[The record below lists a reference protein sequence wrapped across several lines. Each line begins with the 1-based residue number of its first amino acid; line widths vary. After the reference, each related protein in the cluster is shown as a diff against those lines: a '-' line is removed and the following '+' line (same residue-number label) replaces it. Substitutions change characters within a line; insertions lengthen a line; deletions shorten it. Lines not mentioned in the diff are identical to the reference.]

1 MTRLTTAMTLLLL
14 AHTPLSAQTDRARLA
29 ITQPALVVQCFNGT
43 ATAPRTRS
51 WTVTAPVVLVL
62 TMRNEP
68 RPGMAPAGDI
78 DPGTATVSFTPEP
91 GHRYEVEV
99 RAEAM
104 RFSTR
109 VWPRGEW
116 TPVVR
121 DRTTDAVVSSAPVWG
136 APPCQPAAP
145 GQASAASSRS
155 TRPSSLATSARMA
168 VGSERSTPARFSSAI
183 G

>member
-1 MTRLTTAMTLLLL
+1 MSRPAVPVLVALGVAAALQS
-14 AHTPLSAQTDRARLA
+14 AAAQSPGAPLR
-29 ITQPALVVQCFNGT
+29 ITQPALIVQCLNGN
-43 ATAPRTRS
+43 AVAPRTRS
-51 WTVTAPVVLVL
+51 WTVTAPVVLAL

-109 VWPRGEW
+109 VWPLGEW

-121 DRTTDAVVSSAPVWG
+121 DRTTDAVVSSPPAWG
-136 APPCQPAAP
+136 APPCQPAA
-145 GQASAASSRS
+145 R
-155 TRPSSLATSARMA
+155 
-168 VGSERSTPARFSSAI
+168 
-183 G
+183 

>member
-1 MTRLTTAMTLLLL
+1 MTRMTTALALLLL
-14 AHTPLSAQTDRARLA
+14 MPAPLPAQTDGARLA
-29 ITQPALVVQCFNGT
+29 ITQPALVVQCFNGSAVT
-43 ATAPRTRS
+43 PRTRS
-51 WTVTAPVVLVL
+51 WTVTTPVVLAL

-78 DPGTATVSFTPEP
+78 DPGTATITFTPEP

-99 RAEAM
+99 RAEPM

-121 DRTTDAVVSSAPVWG
+121 DRTTDAVVSGAPVWD
-136 APPCQPAAP
+136 APPCPPAA
-145 GQASAASSRS
+145 R
-155 TRPSSLATSARMA
+155 
-168 VGSERSTPARFSSAI
+168 
-183 G
+183 